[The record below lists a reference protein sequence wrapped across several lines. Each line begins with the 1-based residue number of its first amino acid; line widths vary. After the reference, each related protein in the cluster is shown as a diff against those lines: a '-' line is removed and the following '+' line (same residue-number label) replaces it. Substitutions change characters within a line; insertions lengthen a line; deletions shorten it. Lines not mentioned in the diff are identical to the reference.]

1 MKKILWIEDEAT
13 ADMRNLA
20 GPLYGSGQYD
30 LVVAFNASEGERQM
44 MKSEFDAVVV
54 DIRIPPG
61 SDQNWIELYSQ
72 SGQNKSMAR
81 LGLQLLY
88 SLLKPK
94 QDGVK
99 LDNIPAWITPD
110 RFGLLTVETRREVEE
125 DLKNL
130 HIQVYRQ
137 KTEQLPFNTLVEVIE
152 QILVKRKE
160 KSALG
165 G

>member
-20 GPLYGSGQYD
+20 GPLYDSGQYD

-61 SDQNWIELYSQ
+61 SDQRWIKLYSQ
-72 SGQNKSMAR
+72 SGQNKIMAR

-88 SLLKPK
+88 SLLKPEMAR
-94 QDGVK
+94 VK
-99 LDNIPAWITPD
+99 LDSRPTWITPE
-110 RFGLLTVETRREVEE
+110 RFGLLTVETRKEVEE

-130 HIQVYRQ
+130 HIQVSRE
-137 KTEQLPFNTLVEVIE
+137 KTEKLPFNTLVEIIE
-152 QILVKRKE
+152 DVLTNY
-160 KSALG
+160 
-165 G
+165 